1 MGTNGSNYDADFE
14 QVLKEYEEKN
24 KLKTTSGKGHFDTK
38 EGSVRHVYVTKNDIS
53 KDVPTSETSNFVKRR
68 MKMAGLDTLKKV
80 PGPIGKAIGAGA
92 LAGVALEKGI
102 NKLKSTEGR
111 DAESEIPSDVEG
123 KAKGGMTKGQ
133 KKVGRVMR
141 EFKKGELHSG
151 KKGPVVKNPKQAIAI
166 ALSEAGMSKP
176 QKKQEGGLVRF
187 KKQYQMHNGKF

>member
-53 KDVPTSETSNFVKRR
+53 KDVPKSQVSNFLERR
-68 MKMAGLDTLKKV
+68 KTLGSFKSL
-80 PGPIGKAIGAGA
+80 PGAIGKAIGAGA

-111 DAESEIPSDVEG
+111 DAESEIPSNVEG
-123 KAKGGMTKGQ
+123 KAKGGY
-133 KKVGRVMR
+133 
-141 EFKKGELHSG
+141 
-151 KKGPVVKNPKQAIAI
+151 I
-166 ALSEAGMSKP
+166 
-176 QKKQEGGLVRF
+176 
-187 KKQYQMHNGKF
+187 KKQYRMHNGKF

>member
-1 MGTNGSNYDADFE
+1 MSDLYDKIKKNVLASKDADAINQLDVME
-14 QVLKEYEEKN
+14 GKKS
-24 KLKTTSGKGHFDTK
+24 SGKGYFDT
-38 EGSVRHVYVTKNDIS
+38 
-53 KDVPTSETSNFVKRR
+53 KDVPTSETSTFVKRR